1 MVAMIEIIM
10 FAKTPV
16 FTDPSL
22 FLATNRIVQNGNA
35 GARNAK

>member
-1 MVAMIEIIM
+1 MAMIEIVK
-10 FAKTPV
+10 FASNPV